1 MRNLFTIQNG
11 KRYLSIILGNLL
23 ITGAYAFITVPNKI
37 VNGGVTSFS
46 MILEEVTSINLTY
59 LVDFITILLLLL
71 CYIFLGKTFFTGTV
85 FSCICYL
92 VFFSIL
98 HSTGLGLIVP
108 PALGMVVAGTIVGFG
123 YYFCIS
129 AKSTAVGF
137 DVVALILNKKNPKI
151 NIALSMYLINMCVLL
166 FGLFTYGM
174 LSVLTGIGFTAL
186 QSLTLNHLLK
196 KKG

>member
-98 HSTGLGLIVP
+98 HSTGLALIVP

-137 DVVALILNKKNPKI
+137 DVVALILNKKNSSNRI
-151 NIALSMYLINMCVLL
+151 THRLIRIM
-166 FGLFTYGM
+166 
-174 LSVLTGIGFTAL
+174 IG
-186 QSLTLNHLLK
+186 
-196 KKG
+196 

>member
-23 ITGAYAFITVPNKI
+23 ITGAYAFITVPNRI

-98 HSTGLGLIVP
+98 HSTRLALIVP
-108 PALGMVVAGTIVGFG
+108 PALGMVVRNHCRIR
-123 YYFCIS
+123 
-129 AKSTAVGF
+129 
-137 DVVALILNKKNPKI
+137 ILFLHQCKVHSRRIRCSGPDFK
-151 NIALSMYLINMCVLL
+151 
-166 FGLFTYGM
+166 
-174 LSVLTGIGFTAL
+174 
-186 QSLTLNHLLK
+186 
-196 KKG
+196 

>member
-98 HSTGLGLIVP
+98 HSTGLALIVP
-108 PALGMVVAGTIVGFG
+108 PALGMVVAGTNVGFR

-129 AKSTAVGF
+129 AKSTAV
-137 DVVALILNKKNPKI
+137 
-151 NIALSMYLINMCVLL
+151 
-166 FGLFTYGM
+166 
-174 LSVLTGIGFTAL
+174 
-186 QSLTLNHLLK
+186 
-196 KKG
+196 

>member
-71 CYIFLGKTFFTGTV
+71 CYIFLGKTFLPEPYLAAFAILSSSR
-85 FSCICYL
+85 SC
-92 VFFSIL
+92 
-98 HSTGLGLIVP
+98 TAPGLL
-108 PALGMVVAGTIVGFG
+108 
-123 YYFCIS
+123 
-129 AKSTAVGF
+129 
-137 DVVALILNKKNPKI
+137 
-151 NIALSMYLINMCVLL
+151 
-166 FGLFTYGM
+166 
-174 LSVLTGIGFTAL
+174 
-186 QSLTLNHLLK
+186 
-196 KKG
+196 